1 MRDVEFSASREN
13 IRSKWLMQRFCRRSS
28 KRGLAEQT
36 ASSLTRCSRAFGDE
50 TVFRKS
56 SIAVQLPPYSNCHR
70 IKYLLL
76 EKPLLR
82 TKCQTF
88 VGAIPSHESCRIR
101 GEHWPC

>member
-13 IRSKWLMQRFCRRSS
+13 IRSKWLMQGFCRRSS

-36 ASSLTRCSRAFGDE
+36 ASTSLPAF
-50 TVFRKS
+50 
-56 SIAVQLPPYSNCHR
+56 IPLAPLSNN
-70 IKYLLL
+70 LL

-101 GEHWPC
+101 REHWPC